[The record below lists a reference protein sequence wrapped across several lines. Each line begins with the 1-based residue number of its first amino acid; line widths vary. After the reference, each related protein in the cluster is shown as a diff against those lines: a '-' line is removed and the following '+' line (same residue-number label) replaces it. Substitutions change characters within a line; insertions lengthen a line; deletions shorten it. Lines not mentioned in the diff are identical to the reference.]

1 MVVSMLI
8 GIYVVAIYVMSKKD
22 ANFLCYVVMLSVM
35 QSSFMKDL
43 KSFFENSE
51 FKKSVKELVR
61 PILEIIIIEILP
73 YILFFIIVLFFHITL
88 SIYLVQTY
96 MNKN

>member
-1 MVVSMLI
+1 
-8 GIYVVAIYVMSKKD
+8 MSKKD

-88 SIYLVQTY
+88 SIYLVQTC

>member
-1 MVVSMLI
+1 
-8 GIYVVAIYVMSKKD
+8 
-22 ANFLCYVVMLSVM
+22 MLSIM
-35 QSSFMKDL
+35 QSSFMRDL

-51 FKKSVKELVR
+51 FKKSVKELIR

>member
-1 MVVSMLI
+1 
-8 GIYVVAIYVMSKKD
+8 MSKKD

>member
-8 GIYVVAIYVMSKKD
+8 GIYVVATYVMSKKD